1 MAFLGYTKD
10 MVTDFDEKHDEYLIL
25 LQQRNRLL
33 KHLKAKDPVQLRLE
47 HLEQGFS
54 VYVNGANSELKTSPR
69 KAVHTDFSRSASQA
83 EGSQDCGR
91 RTLFREAE
99 EVLRRS
105 SRTAPGKVQRRGWHQ
120 VWEQE
125 QSRDHGSA
133 VFEQNGISSH
143 VNTLNFC
150 VQKSVQI
157 RTEAGPRLHIEPP
170 LDCSEDLE
178 SSKDVTG
185 KARDAAADHTQELRK
200 GLGLSTNLQTQED
213 GSSDEYD
220 SIEEDVLSET
230 ETEDLLMPGHTT
242 DEFPL
247 PSQDTVQKDVPKDQE
262 LEGRPP
268 QGTDTLV
275 VMEFNPASKSNKM
288 ERVLSA
294 KRKDNA
300 EVFIPSKP
308 ELILNPQPPTVFTDQ
323 ERACSRPGSRKDRP
337 LSATRKASASE
348 DREEDASA
356 VLKAIQVENAA
367 LQQVFLS
374 QEPELPASPQQDNE
388 EPPTKSWPSLLK
400 AAEDSSEVGPG
411 TGKPM
416 PLTTVLFCVRL
427 QGSTEYLSNQLFC
440 PQLLAVTP
448 VTTNPELCRAA
459 GGANASSQAMD
470 RTGPLGSRQQQK
482 LLGVLQTMENDTTH
496 LSRVAVP
503 TEKPVLDPEEK
514 WRERADEIED
524 AIYVTMEI
532 LSNWGNASWV
542 GLTEVQFFDLNDIK
556 LYVSPHDVDI
566 RNAVLPGK
574 LGCLVNRDLVSK
586 KDPPVW
592 TCPFHPPLQLYFI
605 IHNMRQLRDFGLAK
619 IKVRNYWT
627 ADGDLDIGAKNV
639 KLYVNKSLIFDGV
652 LDKGGG
658 KAPFDCT
665 IPVDLQ
671 SEKIESPEKALRAD
685 WEGSKNALMASMNGD
700 KQLGHSCSQPAEA
713 LVEMTVSSQGDFLG
727 ERVNS
732 THCPKDSLSKSQED
746 VRLLAASASMGDGPS
761 IPSSSSPGKCPP
773 LEEEPSLIQQLENL
787 KGKRIPEPSGKT
799 PHWLQPSLA
808 EMGKKQAGRKPKPLW
823 LSPEKDLE
831 QKNRLL
837 LDDVIGDASGELEV
851 REKGPRREQGRT
863 SSWNVITEERPQ
875 RASSKACG
883 DDLDIFSQPPNRDRP
898 ASGRRALKKDASGSH
913 GDDQPASKEDTQA
926 TGTLSWLQLCGE
938 KEHAL
943 HASWDSLTAF
953 DRAHR
958 GRISALEPQGDI
970 LDEFLKQQR
979 SRCEEPP
986 GPCRKEEPEPSVETD
1001 DDSEFKIPVLP
1012 YGQHLVIDIKS
1023 TWGDRHY
1030 VGLNG
1035 IEIFSSTGEPVQISS
1050 ITADPP
1056 DINILPAYGKDPRV
1070 VSNLIDG
1077 VNRTQDDM
1085 HVWLAPFT
1093 PGMTHSISI
1102 EFTHPCQVALI
1113 RIWNYNKSRIHSFR
1127 GVKDI
1132 TMLLDTQCIFDGEIA
1147 KASGTLMGAPEH
1159 FGDTILFTTDED
1171 ILEAIFCL
1179 DETFDMDAE
1188 SLCGFQPEEALKRP
1202 STADSDGQDERPFTQ
1217 AGLGAQDQV
1226 QGLELQTSSPVSEV
1240 TTPEPGIFFGLC
1252 LRLNFTA
1259 SWGDLH
1265 YIGLTGLE
1273 VVGKDGQ
1280 ALPIYPHQLSAS
1292 PRDLNDLPEYTDDS
1306 RTLDKLIDGMNITT
1320 EDEHMWL
1327 IPFSPGLDH
1336 VVMIHFDRAQSIAGL
1351 RLWNYNKSPEDT
1363 YRGVKIAHVSL
1374 DGLCVSPAEGFLIR
1388 KGPGN
1393 CHFDFA
1399 QEILFGDYLRTRLS
1413 PAPTRRLDSKSL
1425 ERASMD
1431 YEAPLMPCGCILLPG
1446 GWSAHGKV
1454 QLRKAAQRAQ
1464 LRGAGEETVIFQFQ
1478 LLSSWGDPYYIGLT
1492 GLELYDEHGER
1503 IPLSQ
1508 NNIAAFPDSV
1518 NALEGVCGDV
1528 RTPDKLIDQVN
1539 DTSDGRHMWLAPILP
1554 GLWESKSE
1562 QKEPPPSHHSLQVFA
1577 LRKLDSPHIQFFN
1590 LLALQVNRVYVI
1602 FDLPTTVSM
1611 IKLWNYTKTPQRGVK
1626 EFGLLVDDLLVYNG
1640 ILAMVSHLVG
1650 GILPTCEPT
1659 VPHHTILF
1667 AEDTD
1672 SSHQEKHTISKA
1684 EEDQDIQMTNENQ
1697 VVTTSRRKPGTADPG
1712 RWHVSAL
1719 HIPVRAVQGSAQAN
1733 FVSPTAAHTNH
1744 LGGTLSVEVAAAS
1757 KSLCSPYS
1765 PSGLPEPSVGPQDP
1779 GSGGSIG
1786 LVSP

>member
-1 MAFLGYTKD
+1 MDGQALRKVERSRSCSRERKEGYTKD

-105 SRTAPGKVQRRGWHQ
+105 SRTAPGKVQRRGWH
-120 VWEQE
+120 
-125 QSRDHGSA
+125 
-133 VFEQNGISSH
+133 
-143 VNTLNFC
+143 
-150 VQKSVQI
+150 
-157 RTEAGPRLHIEPP
+157 
-170 LDCSEDLE
+170 
-178 SSKDVTG
+178 
-185 KARDAAADHTQELRK
+185 QELRK

-374 QEPELPASPQQDNE
+374 QEPEQPASPQQDNE

-400 AAEDSSEVGPG
+400 AKEDSPE
-411 TGKPM
+411 
-416 PLTTVLFCVRL
+416 
-427 QGSTEYLSNQLFC
+427 
-440 PQLLAVTP
+440 LLAVTP
-448 VTTNPELCRAA
+448 VTTNPELHRAA
-459 GGANASSQAMD
+459 GGANASNQAMD

-482 LLGVLQTMENDTTH
+482 LLGVLQTTENDTTH

-514 WRERADEIED
+514 WRARADEIED

-542 GLTEVQFFDLNDIK
+542 GLTEVQFFDLNDTK

-566 RNAVLPGK
+566 RNTVLPGK

-685 WEGSKNALMASMNGD
+685 WEGSKSALMASMNGD
-700 KQLGHSCSQPAEA
+700 EQLGYSCSQPAEA

-808 EMGKKQAGRKPKPLW
+808 GMGKKQAGRKPKPLW

-837 LDDVIGDASGELEV
+837 LDDVIGDASGELEA
-851 REKGPRREQGRT
+851 REKCPRREQGRT

-979 SRCEEPP
+979 SSRCEEPP

-1226 QGLELQTSSPVSEV
+1226 QGLALQTSSPVSEV

-1399 QEILFGDYLRTRLS
+1399 QEILFGDYLQTRLS

-1431 YEAPLMPCGCILLPG
+1431 YEAPLMPCGF
-1446 GWSAHGKV
+1446 
-1454 QLRKAAQRAQ
+1454 
-1464 LRGAGEETVIFQFQ
+1464 IFQFQ

-1554 GLWESKSE
+1554 GL
-1562 QKEPPPSHHSLQVFA
+1562 
-1577 LRKLDSPHIQFFN
+1577 
-1590 LLALQVNRVYVI
+1590 VNRVYVI

-1672 SSHQEKHTISKA
+1672 SCHQEKHTISKA

-1697 VVTTSRRKPGTADPG
+1697 VVTTSRRKPGTADPALRPKTCIREKELSR
-1712 RWHVSAL
+1712 RW
-1719 HIPVRAVQGSAQAN
+1719 R
-1733 FVSPTAAHTNH
+1733 
-1744 LGGTLSVEVAAAS
+1744 
-1757 KSLCSPYS
+1757 C
-1765 PSGLPEPSVGPQDP
+1765 
-1779 GSGGSIG
+1779 
-1786 LVSP
+1786 

>member
-1 MAFLGYTKD
+1 

-69 KAVHTDFSRSASQA
+69 KAVHTDFSRSTSQA

-120 VWEQE
+120 
-125 QSRDHGSA
+125 
-133 VFEQNGISSH
+133 
-143 VNTLNFC
+143 
-150 VQKSVQI
+150 KSVQI
-157 RTEAGPRLHIEPP
+157 RTESGPRLHIEPP

-185 KARDAAADHTQELRK
+185 KARDATVDHTQELRK

-213 GSSDEYD
+213 GSSDQYD

-268 QGTDTLV
+268 QGTDALV

-374 QEPELPASPQQDNE
+374 QEPELPTNPQQDNK
-388 EPPTKSWPSLLK
+388 EPPKKSWPSLLK
-400 AAEDSSEVGPG
+400 AKEDSPE
-411 TGKPM
+411 
-416 PLTTVLFCVRL
+416 
-427 QGSTEYLSNQLFC
+427 
-440 PQLLAVTP
+440 LLAVIP

-459 GGANASSQAMD
+459 GGANASNQATD
-470 RTGPLGSRQQQK
+470 RTGPLGSRQQHK
-482 LLGVLQTMENDTTH
+482 LLGVLHTMESDTAH

-503 TEKPVLDPEEK
+503 TEKHILDPEEK
-514 WRERADEIED
+514 WRARIDEIED

-566 RNAVLPGK
+566 RNTVLPGK

-605 IHNMRQLRDFGLAK
+605 IHNIRQLRDFGLAK

-671 SEKIESPEKALRAD
+671 SEKIESPEKALHAD
-685 WEGSKNALMASMNGD
+685 WEGSKSALRMASVNGD

-713 LVEMTVSSQGDFLG
+713 LVEITVSSQGDLLG

-761 IPSSSSPGKCPP
+761 IPSFSSPGKCPP

-808 EMGKKQAGRKPKPLW
+808 GMGKKQAGRKPKPLW

-831 QKNRLL
+831 QKSKLL
-837 LDDVIGDASGELEV
+837 LDDVIGDASGEVEA

-938 KEHAL
+938 KEHVL

-953 DRAHR
+953 NRAHR

-979 SRCEEPP
+979 SSQCEEPP
-986 GPCRKEEPEPSVETD
+986 GPCRREEPEPSIETD

-1159 FGDTILFTTDED
+1159 FGDTILFTMDED

-1188 SLCGFQPEEALKRP
+1188 SLCGFQLEEALKRP

-1252 LRLNFTA
+1252 LWLNFTA

-1399 QEILFGDYLRTRLS
+1399 QEILFGDYLQTRLS

-1431 YEAPLMPCGCILLPG
+1431 YEAPLMPCGF
-1446 GWSAHGKV
+1446 
-1454 QLRKAAQRAQ
+1454 
-1464 LRGAGEETVIFQFQ
+1464 IFQFQ

-1503 IPLSQ
+1503 IPLTQ

-1518 NALEGVCGDV
+1518 NALEGVYGDV

-1554 GLWESKSE
+1554 GL
-1562 QKEPPPSHHSLQVFA
+1562 
-1577 LRKLDSPHIQFFN
+1577 
-1590 LLALQVNRVYVI
+1590 VNRVYVI

-1672 SSHQEKHTISKA
+1672 LCHQEKHTISKA

-1697 VVTTSRRKPGTADPG
+1697 VITTSRRKPGTADPALRPKTCIREKEISR
-1712 RWHVSAL
+1712 RW
-1719 HIPVRAVQGSAQAN
+1719 R
-1733 FVSPTAAHTNH
+1733 
-1744 LGGTLSVEVAAAS
+1744 
-1757 KSLCSPYS
+1757 C
-1765 PSGLPEPSVGPQDP
+1765 
-1779 GSGGSIG
+1779 
-1786 LVSP
+1786 

>member
-1 MAFLGYTKD
+1 MDGQALRKVERSRSCSQERKEGYSKD

-25 LQQRNRLL
+25 LQQRNRIL

-83 EGSQDCGR
+83 EGSQDYGR

-120 VWEQE
+120 
-125 QSRDHGSA
+125 
-133 VFEQNGISSH
+133 
-143 VNTLNFC
+143 
-150 VQKSVQI
+150 KSVQI
-157 RTEAGPRLHIEPP
+157 RTEAGSRLHIEPP
-170 LDCSEDLE
+170 LDCSEDFE
-178 SSKDVTG
+178 SQEDVIGKHEDATG
-185 KARDAAADHTQELRK
+185 EHTQELRK
-200 GLGLSTNLQTQED
+200 GLGLSTSLQTQED

-230 ETEDLLMPGHTT
+230 ETEDPVLPVHNR
-242 DEFPL
+242 DECPL
-247 PSQDTVQKDVPKDQE
+247 PSHDAVQKDVPKDQE
-262 LEGRPP
+262 LEGRHP
-268 QGTDTLV
+268 QATDTLV
-275 VMEFNPASKSNKM
+275 VMEFNPASKGNKM
-288 ERVLSA
+288 DRILSA
-294 KRKDNA
+294 KRKENA

-308 ELILNPQPPTVFTDQ
+308 DSVLNPQPPAVFPEQ
-323 ERACSRPGSRKDRP
+323 ERACSRSGSRRDRP
-337 LSATRKASASE
+337 LSATRKAYAAE

-356 VLKAIQVENAA
+356 VLKAIQVENEA

-374 QEPELPASPQQDNE
+374 HDPELHTSPQQDTK
-388 EPPTKSWPSLLK
+388 EPPAKSWSSLLK
-400 AAEDSSEVGPG
+400 AKEDIPE
-411 TGKPM
+411 
-416 PLTTVLFCVRL
+416 
-427 QGSTEYLSNQLFC
+427 
-440 PQLLAVTP
+440 LLPATP
-448 VTTNPELCRAA
+448 VTTDPELCRAA
-459 GGANASSQAMD
+459 AGAKAVSQAMD
-470 RTGPLGSRQQQK
+470 GMSPLGSRQQHK
-482 LLGVLQTMENDTTH
+482 LVGVLQTMESDTTH
-496 LSRVAVP
+496 LSQVAIP
-503 TEKPVLDPEEK
+503 TEKPVPNSEEK
-514 WRERADEIED
+514 WKARVDEIED

-542 GLTEVQFFDLNDIK
+542 GLTEVQFFDLNNIK

-566 RNAVLPGK
+566 RNAVLPGE

-605 IHNMRQLRDFGLAK
+605 IHNMRQLRDFGLTM

-652 LDKGGG
+652 LEKGGG
-658 KAPFDCT
+658 EAPSDCT

-671 SEKIESPEKALRAD
+671 RERNESSDKALSTG
-685 WEGSKNALMASMNGD
+685 WKESKGALKMAALSD
-700 KQLGHSCSQPAEA
+700 ARELGLSCSQPAES
-713 LVEMTVSSQGDFLG
+713 LDMTVSSQGDFLG
-727 ERVNS
+727 EKVNS
-732 THCPKDSLSKSQED
+732 TSGLKNSLSKLQED
-746 VRLLAASASMGDGPS
+746 VRLLATPASMGDGPS
-761 IPSSSSPGKCPP
+761 VPSSSSPGKCLP
-773 LEEEPSLIQQLENL
+773 LEEEPSLIQQLE
-787 KGKRIPEPSGKT
+787 
-799 PHWLQPSLA
+799 SL
-808 EMGKKQAGRKPKPLW
+808 R
-823 LSPEKDLE
+823 
-831 QKNRLL
+831 
-837 LDDVIGDASGELEV
+837 
-851 REKGPRREQGRT
+851 
-863 SSWNVITEERPQ
+863 
-875 RASSKACG
+875 
-883 DDLDIFSQPPNRDRP
+883 
-898 ASGRRALKKDASGSH
+898 
-913 GDDQPASKEDTQA
+913 EDTQA
-926 TGTLSWLQLCGE
+926 SQTLPWLQWYGE
-938 KEHAL
+938 QEHAL

-979 SRCEEPP
+979 SSRHEEFPA
-986 GPCRKEEPEPSVETD
+986 PCREEEPEPSTEMGG
-1001 DDSEFKIPVLP
+1001 DSDFKIPVLP

-1035 IEIFSSTGEPVQISS
+1035 IEIFSSSGEPVQISS

-1093 PGMTHSISI
+1093 PGMTHTISI

-1132 TMLLDTQCIFDGEIA
+1132 TMLLDTQCIFEGEIA

-1159 FGDTILFTTDED
+1159 FGDTILFTMDED

-1179 DETFDMDAE
+1179 DDTFDMDAE
-1188 SLCGFQPEEALKRP
+1188 SLCGLQPEEALRRP
-1202 STADSDGQDERPFTQ
+1202 STADGEGQDERPFTQ

-1226 QGLELQTSSPVSEV
+1226 PGLELQTSPPVSEV
-1240 TTPEPGIFFGLC
+1240 TTPEPGIFYGLC
-1252 LRLNFTA
+1252 LRLNLTA

-1273 VVGKDGQ
+1273 VVGKDGE
-1280 ALPIYPHQLSAS
+1280 ALPIQPHQLSAS
-1292 PRDLNDLPEYTDDS
+1292 PRDLNDLPEYNDDS

-1399 QEILFGDYLRTRLS
+1399 QEILFGDYLQTRLP
-1413 PAPTRRLDSKSL
+1413 PAPTRRLDAKSL

-1431 YEAPLMPCGCILLPG
+1431 YEAPLMPCGF
-1446 GWSAHGKV
+1446 
-1454 QLRKAAQRAQ
+1454 
-1464 LRGAGEETVIFQFQ
+1464 IFQFQ

-1554 GLWESKSE
+1554 GL
-1562 QKEPPPSHHSLQVFA
+1562 
-1577 LRKLDSPHIQFFN
+1577 
-1590 LLALQVNRVYVI
+1590 VNRVYVI

-1672 SSHQEKHTISKA
+1672 FCHQEKHAIISKP
-1684 EEDQDIQMTNENQ
+1684 EEDQDIQMMNENQ
-1697 VVTTSRRKPGTADPG
+1697 VITTSRRKPGTADPALRPKTCIREKETSR
-1712 RWHVSAL
+1712 RW
-1719 HIPVRAVQGSAQAN
+1719 R
-1733 FVSPTAAHTNH
+1733 
-1744 LGGTLSVEVAAAS
+1744 
-1757 KSLCSPYS
+1757 C
-1765 PSGLPEPSVGPQDP
+1765 
-1779 GSGGSIG
+1779 
-1786 LVSP
+1786 

>member
-1 MAFLGYTKD
+1 MDGQALRKVERSRSCSQERKEGYSKD

-25 LQQRNRLL
+25 LQQRNRIL

-83 EGSQDCGR
+83 EGSQDYGR

-99 EVLRRS
+99 EVLRCS

-120 VWEQE
+120 
-125 QSRDHGSA
+125 
-133 VFEQNGISSH
+133 
-143 VNTLNFC
+143 
-150 VQKSVQI
+150 KSVQI
-157 RTEAGPRLHIEPP
+157 RTEAGSRLHIEPP
-170 LDCSEDLE
+170 LDCSEDFE
-178 SSKDVTG
+178 SHEDVIDKHEDATG
-185 KARDAAADHTQELRK
+185 DHTQELRK
-200 GLGLSTNLQTQED
+200 GLGLSTSLQTQED

-230 ETEDLLMPGHTT
+230 ETEDPVLPVYAR
-242 DEFPL
+242 DECPL
-247 PSQDTVQKDVPKDQE
+247 PSHDAVLKDVPKDQE

-268 QGTDTLV
+268 QTTDTLV

-288 ERVLSA
+288 ERILSA
-294 KRKDNA
+294 KRKENA
-300 EVFIPSKP
+300 EVFILSKP
-308 ELILNPQPPTVFTDQ
+308 ESVLNPQPPAVFPDQ
-323 ERACSRPGSRKDRP
+323 ERACSRSGSRRDRP
-337 LSATRKASASE
+337 LSATRKACAAE

-367 LQQVFLS
+367 LQQVLLS
-374 QEPELPASPQQDNE
+374 QDPELQTSPQQDAK
-388 EPPTKSWPSLLK
+388 EPPVKSRPSLLK
-400 AAEDSSEVGPG
+400 AKEDI
-411 TGKPM
+411 
-416 PLTTVLFCVRL
+416 
-427 QGSTEYLSNQLFC
+427 
-440 PQLLAVTP
+440 
-448 VTTNPELCRAA
+448 
-459 GGANASSQAMD
+459 
-470 RTGPLGSRQQQK
+470 
-482 LLGVLQTMENDTTH
+482 
-496 LSRVAVP
+496 
-503 TEKPVLDPEEK
+503 PEEK
-514 WRERADEIED
+514 WKARIDEIED

-542 GLTEVQFFDLNDIK
+542 GLTEVQFFDLNNIK

-566 RNAVLPGK
+566 RNAVLPGE

-605 IHNMRQLRDFGLAK
+605 IHNMQQLRDFGLAT

-639 KLYVNKSLIFDGV
+639 KLYVNKSLLFDGV
-652 LDKGGG
+652 LEKGGG
-658 KAPFDCT
+658 EAPFDCT

-671 SEKIESPEKALRAD
+671 SEKNENPEKALRTD
-685 WEGSKNALMASMNGD
+685 WKESKGALKMAATGKD
-700 KQLGHSCSQPAEA
+700 KELGLSCLQPAES
-713 LVEMTVSSQGDFLG
+713 LDMSVSSQGDFLG
-727 ERVNS
+727 EKVNA
-732 THCPKDSLSKSQED
+732 TYCPKKSLSKLQED
-746 VRLLAASASMGDGPS
+746 VRLLATPASMGDGPS
-761 IPSSSSPGKCPP
+761 VPSSSSPGKCLP
-773 LEEEPSLIQQLENL
+773 LEEELSFIQQLENL
-787 KGKRIPEPSGKT
+787 RSRKIPEPTGKT
-799 PHWLQPSLA
+799 PHWLQPSLTG
-808 EMGKKQAGRKPKPLW
+808 MGKKQTVRKPKPLW

-831 QKNRLL
+831 QKSRLPSY
-837 LDDVIGDASGELEV
+837 DVIGDASGEVEA
-851 REKGPRREQGRT
+851 REKGPRREQGRS
-863 SSWNVITEERPQ
+863 SSWNVITEERPPK
-875 RASSKACG
+875 ASSKACG
-883 DDLDIFSQPPNRDRP
+883 SDLDIFSQPPSRDRP
-898 ASGRRALKKDASGSH
+898 ASGRRALKKDASSSH
-913 GDDQPASKEDTQA
+913 GDDRPASKEDAQA
-926 TGTLSWLQLCGE
+926 TQTLPWLQWDGE
-938 KEHAL
+938 QEHAL

-979 SRCEEPP
+979 SSRHEEYPAP
-986 GPCRKEEPEPSVETD
+986 GREEESEPSTETD
-1001 DDSEFKIPVLP
+1001 GDSDFKIPVLP

-1035 IEIFSSTGEPVQISS
+1035 IEIFSSSGEPVQISS

-1093 PGMTHSISI
+1093 PGMTHTISI

-1132 TMLLDTQCIFDGEIA
+1132 TMLLDTQCIFEGEIA

-1179 DETFDMDAE
+1179 DDTFDMDAE
-1188 SLCGFQPEEALKRP
+1188 SLCGLQPEEALRRP
-1202 STADSDGQDERPFTQ
+1202 STADGEGQDERPFTQ

-1226 QGLELQTSSPVSEV
+1226 PGLELQSGPPVSDV
-1240 TTPEPGIFFGLC
+1240 FTPEPGIFYGLC

-1273 VVGKDGQ
+1273 VVGKDGE
-1280 ALPIYPHQLSAS
+1280 ALPIQPQQLSAS
-1292 PRDLNDLPEYTDDS
+1292 PRDLNDLPEYSDDS

-1399 QEILFGDYLRTRLS
+1399 QEILFGDYLQTRLP
-1413 PAPTRRLDSKSL
+1413 PAPSRRLDAKSL

-1431 YEAPLMPCGCILLPG
+1431 YEAPLMPCGF
-1446 GWSAHGKV
+1446 
-1454 QLRKAAQRAQ
+1454 
-1464 LRGAGEETVIFQFQ
+1464 IFQFQ

-1554 GLWESKSE
+1554 GL
-1562 QKEPPPSHHSLQVFA
+1562 
-1577 LRKLDSPHIQFFN
+1577 
-1590 LLALQVNRVYVI
+1590 VNRVYVI

-1640 ILAMVSHLVG
+1640 ILAMVSHVVG

-1672 SSHQEKHTISKA
+1672 LCHQEKHTIISKP
-1684 EEDQDIQMTNENQ
+1684 EEDQDIQMMNENQ
-1697 VVTTSRRKPGTADPG
+1697 VITTSRRKPATADPALRPKTCIREKESSR
-1712 RWHVSAL
+1712 RW
-1719 HIPVRAVQGSAQAN
+1719 R
-1733 FVSPTAAHTNH
+1733 
-1744 LGGTLSVEVAAAS
+1744 
-1757 KSLCSPYS
+1757 C
-1765 PSGLPEPSVGPQDP
+1765 
-1779 GSGGSIG
+1779 
-1786 LVSP
+1786 

>member
-1 MAFLGYTKD
+1 MDGQALRKVERSRSCSQERKEGYSKD

-25 LQQRNRLL
+25 LQQRNRIL

-83 EGSQDCGR
+83 EGSQDYGR

-105 SRTAPGKVQRRGWHQ
+105 SRTAPGKVHRRGWH
-120 VWEQE
+120 
-125 QSRDHGSA
+125 
-133 VFEQNGISSH
+133 
-143 VNTLNFC
+143 
-150 VQKSVQI
+150 QKSVQI
-157 RTEAGPRLHIEPP
+157 RTEAGSRLQIEPP
-170 LDCSEDLE
+170 LDCSEDFE
-178 SSKDVTG
+178 SQEDVIGKHEDATG
-185 KARDAAADHTQELRK
+185 EHTQELRK
-200 GLGLSTNLQTQED
+200 GLGLSTSLQTQED
-213 GSSDEYD
+213 GSSDEDD

-230 ETEDLLMPGHTT
+230 ETEEPVLPVHNR
-242 DEFPL
+242 DECPL
-247 PSQDTVQKDVPKDQE
+247 PSHDAVQKDVPKDQE
-262 LEGRPP
+262 LEGRHP
-268 QGTDTLV
+268 QATDTLV
-275 VMEFNPASKSNKM
+275 VMEFNPASKGNKM
-288 ERVLSA
+288 DRILSA
-294 KRKDNA
+294 KRKENA

-308 ELILNPQPPTVFTDQ
+308 DSVLNPPPPAVFPDQ
-323 ERACSRPGSRKDRP
+323 ERACSRSGSRRDRP
-337 LSATRKASASE
+337 LSATRKAYAAE

-374 QEPELPASPQQDNE
+374 QDPELHTSPQQE
-388 EPPTKSWPSLLK
+388 TKEPPAKSWSSLLK
-400 AAEDSSEVGPG
+400 AKEDIPE
-411 TGKPM
+411 
-416 PLTTVLFCVRL
+416 
-427 QGSTEYLSNQLFC
+427 
-440 PQLLAVTP
+440 LLPVTP

-459 GGANASSQAMD
+459 GGAKAVSQAMD
-470 RTGPLGSRQQQK
+470 GMSPLGSRQQHK
-482 LLGVLQTMENDTTH
+482 RVGVLQTMESDTAH
-496 LSRVAVP
+496 LSQVAIP
-503 TEKPVLDPEEK
+503 TEKPVPNSEEK
-514 WRERADEIED
+514 WKARVDEIED

-532 LSNWGNASWV
+532 LSNWGNSSWV
-542 GLTEVQFFDLNDIK
+542 GLTEVQFFDLNNIK

-566 RNAVLPGK
+566 RNAVLPGE

-605 IHNMRQLRDFGLAK
+605 IHNMRQLRDFGLTT

-652 LDKGGG
+652 LEKGGG
-658 KAPFDCT
+658 EAPFDCT

-671 SEKIESPEKALRAD
+671 RERNESSDKALSTG
-685 WEGSKNALMASMNGD
+685 WKESKGALKMAALSD
-700 KQLGHSCSQPAEA
+700 ARELGLSCSQPAES
-713 LVEMTVSSQGDFLG
+713 LDMIVSSQGDFLG
-727 ERVNS
+727 EKVNS
-732 THCPKDSLSKSQED
+732 TYGPKNSLSKLQED
-746 VRLLAASASMGDGPS
+746 VRLLATPASMGDGPS
-761 IPSSSSPGKCPP
+761 VPSSSSPGKCLP

-787 KGKRIPEPSGKT
+787 RGRKIPEPTGKT

-808 EMGKKQAGRKPKPLW
+808 GMGKKQTVRKPKPLW

-831 QKNRLL
+831 QKSRLPSE
-837 LDDVIGDASGELEV
+837 DVIGDTPGEVET

-863 SSWNVITEERPQ
+863 SSWNVITEERAPK
-875 RASSKACG
+875 ASSKACG

-898 ASGRRALKKDASGSH
+898 ASGRRALKKDASSSH
-913 GDDQPASKEDTQA
+913 GDDRPASKEDTQA
-926 TGTLSWLQLCGE
+926 TQTLPWLQWYGE
-938 KEHAL
+938 QEHAL

-979 SRCEEPP
+979 SSRHEEFPAPCREEEP
-986 GPCRKEEPEPSVETD
+986 KPSTETD
-1001 DDSEFKIPVLP
+1001 GDSDFKIPVLP

-1035 IEIFSSTGEPVQISS
+1035 IEIFSSSGEPVQISS
-1050 ITADPP
+1050 IMADPP

-1093 PGMTHSISI
+1093 PGMTHTISI
-1102 EFTHPCQVALI
+1102 EFTQPCQVALI

-1132 TMLLDTQCIFDGEIA
+1132 TMLLDTQCIFEGEIA

-1159 FGDTILFTTDED
+1159 FGDTILFTMDED

-1179 DETFDMDAE
+1179 DDTFDMDAE
-1188 SLCGFQPEEALKRP
+1188 SLCGLQPEEALRRP
-1202 STADSDGQDERPFTQ
+1202 STADGEGQDERPFTQ

-1226 QGLELQTSSPVSEV
+1226 PGLELQSSPAVSEV
-1240 TTPEPGIFFGLC
+1240 TTPAPGIFYGLC
-1252 LRLNFTA
+1252 LRLNLTA

-1273 VVGKDGQ
+1273 VVGKDGE
-1280 ALPIYPHQLSAS
+1280 ALPIQPHQLSAS
-1292 PRDLNDLPEYTDDS
+1292 PRDLNDLPEYNDDS

-1399 QEILFGDYLRTRLS
+1399 QEILFGDYLQTRLP
-1413 PAPTRRLDSKSL
+1413 PAPTRRLDAKSL

-1431 YEAPLMPCGCILLPG
+1431 YEAPLMPCGF
-1446 GWSAHGKV
+1446 
-1454 QLRKAAQRAQ
+1454 
-1464 LRGAGEETVIFQFQ
+1464 IFQFQ

-1539 DTSDGRHMWLAPILP
+1539 NTSDGRHMWLAPILP
-1554 GLWESKSE
+1554 GL
-1562 QKEPPPSHHSLQVFA
+1562 
-1577 LRKLDSPHIQFFN
+1577 
-1590 LLALQVNRVYVI
+1590 VNRVYVI

-1672 SSHQEKHTISKA
+1672 FCHQEKHAIISKP
-1684 EEDQDIQMTNENQ
+1684 EEDQDIQMMNENQ
-1697 VVTTSRRKPGTADPG
+1697 VITTSRRKPGTADPALRPKTCIREKETSR
-1712 RWHVSAL
+1712 RW
-1719 HIPVRAVQGSAQAN
+1719 R
-1733 FVSPTAAHTNH
+1733 
-1744 LGGTLSVEVAAAS
+1744 
-1757 KSLCSPYS
+1757 C
-1765 PSGLPEPSVGPQDP
+1765 
-1779 GSGGSIG
+1779 
-1786 LVSP
+1786 

>member
-1 MAFLGYTKD
+1 MTRQGSGDARLKSQDLGGRGQALRKVERRRSCSRERKEGYTKD

-33 KHLKAKDPVQLRLE
+33 KHLKAKDPLQLRLE

-54 VYVNGANSELKTSPR
+54 VYVNGANSEPKTSPR
-69 KAVHTDFSRSASQA
+69 KTVHADFSRSASQA
-83 EGSQDCGR
+83 EGSQDYGR

-99 EVLRRS
+99 EVLRRT

-120 VWEQE
+120 
-125 QSRDHGSA
+125 
-133 VFEQNGISSH
+133 
-143 VNTLNFC
+143 
-150 VQKSVQI
+150 KSVQI
-157 RTEAGPRLHIEPP
+157 RTEAGLRLHIEPP
-170 LDCSEDLE
+170 LDCSEDFE
-178 SSKDVTG
+178 SPKDVTG
-185 KARDAAADHTQELRK
+185 KAKDATVDHTQELRK
-200 GLGLSTNLQTQED
+200 GLGLSPDLQAQED
-213 GSSDEYD
+213 GSSDEYE

-230 ETEDLLMPGHTT
+230 ETEDLILPGHTS

-247 PSQDTVQKDVPKDQE
+247 PSQDTIQKDVPKDKE
-262 LEGRPP
+262 LEGWPP
-268 QGTDTLV
+268 QGTDSLV

-308 ELILNPQPPTVFTDQ
+308 ESVPNPQPSTVFPDQ
-323 ERACSRPGSRKDRP
+323 ERACSRPGSRRDRP
-337 LSATRKASASE
+337 LSATRKAHAAE

-374 QEPELPASPQQDNE
+374 QEPELPTSAQQDAE

-400 AAEDSSEVGPG
+400 AQEDSRE
-411 TGKPM
+411 
-416 PLTTVLFCVRL
+416 
-427 QGSTEYLSNQLFC
+427 
-440 PQLLAVTP
+440 LLAVTP

-459 GGANASSQAMD
+459 AGGANASSQAMD
-470 RTGPLGSRQQQK
+470 RMGPLGSRQQQK
-482 LLGVLQTMENDTTH
+482 LLGVLQTMESDTAH

-503 TEKPVLDPEEK
+503 TEKPILDPEEK
-514 WRERADEIED
+514 WRSRVDEIED

-532 LSNWGNASWV
+532 LTNWGNVSWV

-566 RNAVLPGK
+566 RNAVLPGE
-574 LGCLVNRDLVSK
+574 LGRLVNRDLVGK
-586 KDPPVW
+586 KEPLVW

-652 LDKGGG
+652 LDKGEG

-671 SEKIESPEKALRAD
+671 SEKNESSEKALSAG
-685 WEGSKNALMASMNGD
+685 WEENKGVLKMAGMNGD
-700 KQLGHSCSQPAEA
+700 EELGHNCSQPAEA
-713 LVEMTVSSQGDFLG
+713 LVNITASSQDFPD
-727 ERVNS
+727 EKVNS
-732 THCPKDSLSKSQED
+732 THCPKDSLSKLEED
-746 VRLLAASASMGDGPS
+746 VRPLAAPASMGDGPS
-761 IPSSSSPGKCPP
+761 VSSSSTWKCPP

-787 KGKRIPEPSGKT
+787 KGKRIPELSGKT

-808 EMGKKQAGRKPKPLW
+808 GMDKKQAGRKPKPLW

-831 QKNRLL
+831 QKSRLP
-837 LDDVIGDASGELEV
+837 LDDVIGDAPGEVET

-875 RASSKACG
+875 KASSKACG

-913 GDDQPASKEDTQA
+913 GDDQPASKEDTQVP
-926 TGTLSWLQLCGE
+926 GTLPWLQWYGE

-953 DRAHR
+953 DHAHR

-979 SRCEEPP
+979 SSRYEEPP
-986 GPCRKEEPEPSVETD
+986 APCRKEEPEPSIETD
-1001 DDSEFKIPVLP
+1001 GDSDFKIPVLP

-1102 EFTHPCQVALI
+1102 EFTHACQVALI

-1132 TMLLDTQCIFDGEIA
+1132 TMLLDTQCIFEGEIA

-1159 FGDTILFTTDED
+1159 FGDTILFTMDED

-1179 DETFDMDAE
+1179 DETFDMDAD

-1202 STADSDGQDERPFTQ
+1202 STADDGEDQDERPFTQ
-1217 AGLGAQDQV
+1217 AGLAAQDQV
-1226 QGLELQTSSPVSEV
+1226 PELELQVSPSVSEV
-1240 TTPEPGIFFGLC
+1240 STPEPGIFYGLC

-1280 ALPIYPHQLSAS
+1280 ALPIHQHQLSAS

-1320 EDEHMWL
+1320 EDDHMWL

-1351 RLWNYNKSPEDT
+1351 RFWNYNKSPEDT
-1363 YRGVKIAHVSL
+1363 YRG
-1374 DGLCVSPAEGFLIR
+1374 
-1388 KGPGN
+1388 
-1393 CHFDFA
+1393 
-1399 QEILFGDYLRTRLS
+1399 
-1413 PAPTRRLDSKSL
+1413 
-1425 ERASMD
+1425 
-1431 YEAPLMPCGCILLPG
+1431 
-1446 GWSAHGKV
+1446 
-1454 QLRKAAQRAQ
+1454 
-1464 LRGAGEETVIFQFQ
+1464 
-1478 LLSSWGDPYYIGLT
+1478 
-1492 GLELYDEHGER
+1492 
-1503 IPLSQ
+1503 
-1508 NNIAAFPDSV
+1508 
-1518 NALEGVCGDV
+1518 
-1528 RTPDKLIDQVN
+1528 
-1539 DTSDGRHMWLAPILP
+1539 
-1554 GLWESKSE
+1554 
-1562 QKEPPPSHHSLQVFA
+1562 
-1577 LRKLDSPHIQFFN
+1577 
-1590 LLALQVNRVYVI
+1590 VNRVYVI

-1667 AEDTD
+1667 AGDTD
-1672 SSHQEKHTISKA
+1672 FCHQEKHTISKP
-1684 EEDQDIQMTNENQ
+1684 EEDQDIQMMNENQ
-1697 VVTTSRRKPGTADPG
+1697 VITTSRKKPGTADPALRPKTCIREKETSR
-1712 RWHVSAL
+1712 RW
-1719 HIPVRAVQGSAQAN
+1719 R
-1733 FVSPTAAHTNH
+1733 
-1744 LGGTLSVEVAAAS
+1744 
-1757 KSLCSPYS
+1757 C
-1765 PSGLPEPSVGPQDP
+1765 
-1779 GSGGSIG
+1779 
-1786 LVSP
+1786 

>member
-1 MAFLGYTKD
+1 MDGQALRKVERSRSCSRERKEGYTKD

-25 LQQRNRLL
+25 LQQRNRIL

-69 KAVHTDFSRSASQA
+69 KAVHGDFSRSASQA
-83 EGSQDCGR
+83 EGSQDYGR
-91 RTLFREAE
+91 RTLLREAE
-99 EVLRRS
+99 EVLRCS
-105 SRTAPGKVQRRGWHQ
+105 SKTAPGKVQRRGWHQ
-120 VWEQE
+120 
-125 QSRDHGSA
+125 
-133 VFEQNGISSH
+133 
-143 VNTLNFC
+143 
-150 VQKSVQI
+150 KSVQI
-157 RTEAGPRLHIEPP
+157 RTEAGSRLHIEPP
-170 LDCSEDLE
+170 LDYSEDFE
-178 SSKDVTG
+178 SYEDVTG
-185 KARDAAADHTQELRK
+185 KHKDATGDHAQEPKK
-200 GLGLSTNLQTQED
+200 GLGLSTDLQTQED

-230 ETEDLLMPGHTT
+230 EAEDLVLPGHTR

-247 PSQDTVQKDVPKDQE
+247 PSQDVPKDQE

-308 ELILNPQPPTVFTDQ
+308 ELVLNPQPPTVFPDQ
-323 ERACSRPGSRKDRP
+323 ERACSRPGSRRDRP
-337 LSATRKASASE
+337 LSATRKACAAE

-367 LQQVFLS
+367 LQQD
-374 QEPELPASPQQDNE
+374 AE
-388 EPPTKSWPSLLK
+388 EPPAKSWPSLLK
-400 AAEDSSEVGPG
+400 AKEDSPE
-411 TGKPM
+411 
-416 PLTTVLFCVRL
+416 
-427 QGSTEYLSNQLFC
+427 
-440 PQLLAVTP
+440 LLAVMP
-448 VTTNPELCRAA
+448 VTTSPELCRAA
-459 GGANASSQAMD
+459 GGARAISQTVD
-470 RTGPLGSRQQQK
+470 RRSPVGSRQERK
-482 LLGVLQTMENDTTH
+482 LLGVLQSMESDATH
-496 LSRVAVP
+496 LSQVAAP
-503 TEKPVLDPEEK
+503 TEKPAPDPEEK
-514 WRERADEIED
+514 LKVRVDEIED

-542 GLTEVQFFDLNDIK
+542 GLTEVQFFDQNNIK

-566 RNAVLPGK
+566 RNAVLPGE
-574 LGCLVNRDLVSK
+574 LGCLVNRDLMSK

-592 TCPFHPPLQLYFI
+592 TCSFHPPLQLYFI
-605 IHNMRQLRDFGLAK
+605 IHNMQQLRDFSLAK
-619 IKVRNYWT
+619 IEVRNYWT

-658 KAPFDCT
+658 EAPFDCT

-671 SEKIESPEKALRAD
+671 SEKNENPEKALITG
-685 WEGSKNALMASMNGD
+685 WKESKGALRMVGMSGD
-700 KQLGHSCSQPAEA
+700 ELLGVSCSQPAEA
-713 LVEMTVSSQGDFLG
+713 LVDMTVASQGDFLG
-727 ERVNS
+727 ERVHS
-732 THCPKDSLSKSQED
+732 THCLKDSLSKLQED
-746 VRLLAASASMGDGPS
+746 VRLLAAPASMGDGPS
-761 IPSSSSPGKCPP
+761 VPSSSSPGKCPP

-787 KGKRIPEPSGKT
+787 RGRKISEPTGKT
-799 PHWLQPSLA
+799 PHWLQPSS
-808 EMGKKQAGRKPKPLW
+808 EGMGKKQTGRKPKPLW

-831 QKNRLL
+831 QKSRLPS
-837 LDDVIGDASGELEV
+837 DDIIGDAPGEVEA

-863 SSWNVITEERPQ
+863 SSWNVITDERPQ

-883 DDLDIFSQPPNRDRP
+883 NDLDIFSQPPNRDRP

-913 GDDQPASKEDTQA
+913 GDDQPASKEDSQA
-926 TGTLSWLQLCGE
+926 TQTLPCLQWFGE
-938 KEHAL
+938 QEDAL

-979 SRCEEPP
+979 SSRNEEPP
-986 GPCRKEEPEPSVETD
+986 APCREEEPSLETD
-1001 DDSEFKIPVLP
+1001 GDSDFKIPVLP

-1132 TMLLDTQCIFDGEIA
+1132 TMLLDTQCIFEGEIA

-1159 FGDTILFTTDED
+1159 FGDTILFTMDED

-1179 DETFDMDAE
+1179 DETFDMDAD
-1188 SLCGFQPEEALKRP
+1188 SLCGLQPDEALRRP
-1202 STADSDGQDERPFTQ
+1202 STADSEDQEERPFTQ

-1226 QGLELQTSSPVSEV
+1226 LGLELQASPSVTEV
-1240 TTPEPGIFFGLC
+1240 TTPEPGIFYGLC

-1280 ALPIYPHQLSAS
+1280 ALPLHSHQLSAS

-1306 RTLDKLIDGMNITT
+1306 RTLDKLIDGTNITT

-1336 VVMIHFDRAQSIAGL
+1336 VLMIHFDRAQSIAGL

-1363 YRGVKIAHVSL
+1363 YRGVKVAHVSL

-1399 QEILFGDYLRTRLS
+1399 QEILFGDYLQTRLP
-1413 PAPTRRLDSKSL
+1413 PAPTRRLDVKSL
-1425 ERASMD
+1425 EQASMD
-1431 YEAPLMPCGCILLPG
+1431 YEAPLMPCGF
-1446 GWSAHGKV
+1446 
-1454 QLRKAAQRAQ
+1454 
-1464 LRGAGEETVIFQFQ
+1464 IFQFQ

-1554 GLWESKSE
+1554 GL
-1562 QKEPPPSHHSLQVFA
+1562 
-1577 LRKLDSPHIQFFN
+1577 
-1590 LLALQVNRVYVI
+1590 VNRVYVI

-1672 SSHQEKHTISKA
+1672 FCHQERHNIISKP
-1684 EEDQDIQMTNENQ
+1684 EEDQDIQMMNENQ
-1697 VVTTSRRKPGTADPG
+1697 IITTSRRKPGTADPALRPKTCIREKETSR
-1712 RWHVSAL
+1712 RW
-1719 HIPVRAVQGSAQAN
+1719 R
-1733 FVSPTAAHTNH
+1733 
-1744 LGGTLSVEVAAAS
+1744 
-1757 KSLCSPYS
+1757 C
-1765 PSGLPEPSVGPQDP
+1765 
-1779 GSGGSIG
+1779 
-1786 LVSP
+1786 

>member
-1 MAFLGYTKD
+1 MDGQALRKVERSRSCSQERKEGYSKD

-25 LQQRNRLL
+25 LQQRNRIL

-83 EGSQDCGR
+83 EGSQDYGR
-91 RTLFREAE
+91 RTLFREAK
-99 EVLRRS
+99 EVLRCS
-105 SRTAPGKVQRRGWHQ
+105 PRTAPGKVQRRGWHQ
-120 VWEQE
+120 
-125 QSRDHGSA
+125 
-133 VFEQNGISSH
+133 
-143 VNTLNFC
+143 
-150 VQKSVQI
+150 KSVQI
-157 RTEAGPRLHIEPP
+157 RTEAGSRLHIEPP
-170 LDCSEDLE
+170 LDCSEDFDSQE
-178 SSKDVTG
+178 DVIDKHEDATG
-185 KARDAAADHTQELRK
+185 DHTQELRK
-200 GLGLSTNLQTQED
+200 DLGLSTSLQTQGD
-213 GSSDEYD
+213 GSSDEYN

-230 ETEDLLMPGHTT
+230 ETEDPVLPVHDR
-242 DEFPL
+242 DECPL
-247 PSQDTVQKDVPKDQE
+247 PSYDAVLKDVPKDQE
-262 LEGRPP
+262 LEGRRP
-268 QGTDTLV
+268 QVTDTLV

-288 ERVLSA
+288 DRILSA
-294 KRKDNA
+294 KRKENA

-308 ELILNPQPPTVFTDQ
+308 ESVLNPQAPIVFQDQ
-323 ERACSRPGSRKDRP
+323 ERACSRSGSRRDRP
-337 LSATRKASASE
+337 LSATRKTYAAE

-374 QEPELPASPQQDNE
+374 QDPELHTSPQQDAK
-388 EPPTKSWPSLLK
+388 EPPAKSWPSLLK
-400 AAEDSSEVGPG
+400 AKEDIPE
-411 TGKPM
+411 
-416 PLTTVLFCVRL
+416 
-427 QGSTEYLSNQLFC
+427 
-440 PQLLAVTP
+440 LLAP

-459 GGANASSQAMD
+459 GGAKAVSQAMD
-470 RTGPLGSRQQQK
+470 RMSPLGSRQQHK
-482 LLGVLQTMENDTTH
+482 LLGVLQTVESDTTH
-496 LSRVAVP
+496 LSQVAIP
-503 TEKPVLDPEEK
+503 TEKPVPDPEEK
-514 WRERADEIED
+514 WKARVDEIED

-542 GLTEVQFFDLNDIK
+542 GLTEVQFFDLNNIK

-566 RNAVLPGK
+566 RNAVLPGE

-586 KDPPVW
+586 KDIPVW

-605 IHNMRQLRDFGLAK
+605 IHNMRQLRDFGLTT

-652 LDKGGG
+652 LEKGGG
-658 KAPFDCT
+658 EAPFDCT
-665 IPVDLQ
+665 IPVDLPR
-671 SEKIESPEKALRAD
+671 ERNESPEKALS
-685 WEGSKNALMASMNGD
+685 WKESKGDLKMAAMSEDEALGP
-700 KQLGHSCSQPAEA
+700 SCSQPAES
-713 LVEMTVSSQGDFLG
+713 LDMTVSSQGDFLG
-727 ERVNS
+727 EKMNS
-732 THCPKDSLSKSQED
+732 TYCPKNSLSKLQED
-746 VRLLAASASMGDGPS
+746 IRLLATPASMGDGPS
-761 IPSSSSPGKCPP
+761 VPSSSSPGKCLP
-773 LEEEPSLIQQLENL
+773 LEEDSSLIQQLENL
-787 KGKRIPEPSGKT
+787 RGRKIPEPTGKT

-808 EMGKKQAGRKPKPLW
+808 GMGKKQTVRKPKPLW

-831 QKNRLL
+831 QKTRLPS
-837 LDDVIGDASGELEV
+837 DDVIGDAPGEVEAK
-851 REKGPRREQGRT
+851 EKGPRREQGRT
-863 SSWNVITEERPQ
+863 SSWNVITEERPPK
-875 RASSKACG
+875 ASSKACG
-883 DDLDIFSQPPNRDRP
+883 NDLDIFSQPPNRDRP
-898 ASGRRALKKDASGSH
+898 ASGRRALKKDASSSH
-913 GDDQPASKEDTQA
+913 GDDRPASKEDTQA
-926 TGTLSWLQLCGE
+926 TQALPWLQWYGE
-938 KEHAL
+938 QEHAL

-979 SRCEEPP
+979 SSRQEDSPA
-986 GPCRKEEPEPSVETD
+986 PCREEEPEPSTETD
-1001 DDSEFKIPVLP
+1001 GDSDFKIPVLP

-1035 IEIFSSTGEPVQISS
+1035 IEIFSSSGEPVQISS

-1093 PGMTHSISI
+1093 PGMTHTISI

-1132 TMLLDTQCIFDGEIA
+1132 TMLLDTQCIFEGEIA

-1159 FGDTILFTTDED
+1159 FGDTILFTMDED

-1179 DETFDMDAE
+1179 DDTFDMDAE
-1188 SLCGFQPEEALKRP
+1188 YLCGLQPEEVLRRP
-1202 STADSDGQDERPFTQ
+1202 STADGEGQDERPFTQ

-1226 QGLELQTSSPVSEV
+1226 PGLELQTSFPVSEV
-1240 TTPEPGIFFGLC
+1240 TTPEPGIFYGLC
-1252 LRLNFTA
+1252 LRLNLTA

-1273 VVGKDGQ
+1273 VVGKDGE
-1280 ALPIYPHQLSAS
+1280 ALPIQPHQLSAS
-1292 PRDLNDLPEYTDDS
+1292 PRDLNDLPEYNDDS

-1399 QEILFGDYLRTRLS
+1399 QEILFGDYLQTRLP
-1413 PAPTRRLDSKSL
+1413 PAPTRRLDAKSL

-1431 YEAPLMPCGCILLPG
+1431 YEAPLMPCGF
-1446 GWSAHGKV
+1446 
-1454 QLRKAAQRAQ
+1454 
-1464 LRGAGEETVIFQFQ
+1464 IFQFQ

-1554 GLWESKSE
+1554 GL
-1562 QKEPPPSHHSLQVFA
+1562 
-1577 LRKLDSPHIQFFN
+1577 
-1590 LLALQVNRVYVI
+1590 VNRVYVI

-1650 GILPTCEPT
+1650 DILPTCEPT

-1667 AEDTD
+1667 AEETD
-1672 SSHQEKHTISKA
+1672 FCHQEKHTIFSKP
-1684 EEDQDIQMTNENQ
+1684 EEDQDIQMMNENQ
-1697 VVTTSRRKPGTADPG
+1697 VITTSRRKPGTADPALRPKTCIREKEASR
-1712 RWHVSAL
+1712 RW
-1719 HIPVRAVQGSAQAN
+1719 R
-1733 FVSPTAAHTNH
+1733 
-1744 LGGTLSVEVAAAS
+1744 
-1757 KSLCSPYS
+1757 C
-1765 PSGLPEPSVGPQDP
+1765 
-1779 GSGGSIG
+1779 
-1786 LVSP
+1786 

>member
-1 MAFLGYTKD
+1 MDGQALRKVERSRSCSQERKEGYSKD

-25 LQQRNRLL
+25 LQQRNRIL

-83 EGSQDCGR
+83 EGSQDYGR

-99 EVLRRS
+99 EVLRCS

-120 VWEQE
+120 
-125 QSRDHGSA
+125 
-133 VFEQNGISSH
+133 
-143 VNTLNFC
+143 
-150 VQKSVQI
+150 KSVQI
-157 RTEAGPRLHIEPP
+157 RTEAGSRLHIEPP
-170 LDCSEDLE
+170 LDCSEDFE
-178 SSKDVTG
+178 SHEDVIDKHEDATG
-185 KARDAAADHTQELRK
+185 DHTQELRK
-200 GLGLSTNLQTQED
+200 GLGLSTSLQTQED

-230 ETEDLLMPGHTT
+230 ETEDPVLPVYAR
-242 DEFPL
+242 DECPL
-247 PSQDTVQKDVPKDQE
+247 PSHDAVLKDVPKDQE

-268 QGTDTLV
+268 QTTDTLV

-288 ERVLSA
+288 ERILSA
-294 KRKDNA
+294 KRKENA
-300 EVFIPSKP
+300 EVFILSKP
-308 ELILNPQPPTVFTDQ
+308 ESVLNPQPPAVFPDQ
-323 ERACSRPGSRKDRP
+323 ERACSRSGSRRDRP
-337 LSATRKASASE
+337 LSATRKACAAE

-367 LQQVFLS
+367 LQQVLLS
-374 QEPELPASPQQDNE
+374 QDPELQTSPQQDAK
-388 EPPTKSWPSLLK
+388 EPPVKSRPSLLK
-400 AAEDSSEVGPG
+400 AKEDI
-411 TGKPM
+411 
-416 PLTTVLFCVRL
+416 
-427 QGSTEYLSNQLFC
+427 
-440 PQLLAVTP
+440 
-448 VTTNPELCRAA
+448 PEH
-459 GGANASSQAMD
+459 
-470 RTGPLGSRQQQK
+470 K
-482 LLGVLQTMENDTTH
+482 LLGVLQTVESDTTH
-496 LSRVAVP
+496 PSQVAIP
-503 TEKPVLDPEEK
+503 TEKPGPDPEEK
-514 WRERADEIED
+514 WKARIDEIED

-542 GLTEVQFFDLNDIK
+542 GLTEVQFFDLNNIK

-566 RNAVLPGK
+566 RNAVLPGE

-605 IHNMRQLRDFGLAK
+605 IHNMQQLRDFGLAT

-639 KLYVNKSLIFDGV
+639 KLYVNKSLLFDGV
-652 LDKGGG
+652 LEKGGG
-658 KAPFDCT
+658 EAPFDCT

-671 SEKIESPEKALRAD
+671 SEKNENPEKALRTD
-685 WEGSKNALMASMNGD
+685 WKESKGALKMAATGKD
-700 KQLGHSCSQPAEA
+700 KELGLSCLQPAES
-713 LVEMTVSSQGDFLG
+713 LDMSVSSQGDFLG
-727 ERVNS
+727 EKVNA
-732 THCPKDSLSKSQED
+732 TYCPKKSLSKLQED
-746 VRLLAASASMGDGPS
+746 VRLLATPASMGDGPS
-761 IPSSSSPGKCPP
+761 VPSSSSPGKCLP
-773 LEEEPSLIQQLENL
+773 LEEELSFIQQLENL
-787 KGKRIPEPSGKT
+787 RSRKIPEPTGKT
-799 PHWLQPSLA
+799 PHWLQPSLTG
-808 EMGKKQAGRKPKPLW
+808 MGKKQTVRKPKPLW

-831 QKNRLL
+831 QKSRLPSY
-837 LDDVIGDASGELEV
+837 DVIGDASGEVEA
-851 REKGPRREQGRT
+851 REKGPRREQGRS
-863 SSWNVITEERPQ
+863 SSWNVITEERPPK
-875 RASSKACG
+875 ASSKACG
-883 DDLDIFSQPPNRDRP
+883 SDLDIFSQPPSRDRP
-898 ASGRRALKKDASGSH
+898 ASGRRALKKDASSSH
-913 GDDQPASKEDTQA
+913 GDDRPASKEDAQA
-926 TGTLSWLQLCGE
+926 TQTLPWLQWDGE
-938 KEHAL
+938 QEHAL

-979 SRCEEPP
+979 SSRHEEYPAP
-986 GPCRKEEPEPSVETD
+986 GREEESEPSTETD
-1001 DDSEFKIPVLP
+1001 GDSDFKIPVLP

-1035 IEIFSSTGEPVQISS
+1035 IEIFSSSGEPVQISS

-1093 PGMTHSISI
+1093 PGMTHTISI

-1132 TMLLDTQCIFDGEIA
+1132 TMLLDTQCIFEGEIA

-1179 DETFDMDAE
+1179 DDTFDMDAE
-1188 SLCGFQPEEALKRP
+1188 SLCGLQPEEALRRP
-1202 STADSDGQDERPFTQ
+1202 STADGEGQDERPFTQ

-1226 QGLELQTSSPVSEV
+1226 PGLELQSGPPVSDV
-1240 TTPEPGIFFGLC
+1240 FTPEPGIFYGLC

-1273 VVGKDGQ
+1273 VVGKDGE
-1280 ALPIYPHQLSAS
+1280 ALPIQPQQLSAS
-1292 PRDLNDLPEYTDDS
+1292 PRDLNDLPEYSDDS

-1399 QEILFGDYLRTRLS
+1399 QEILFGDYLQTRLP
-1413 PAPTRRLDSKSL
+1413 PAPSRRLDAKSL

-1431 YEAPLMPCGCILLPG
+1431 YEAPLMPCGF
-1446 GWSAHGKV
+1446 
-1454 QLRKAAQRAQ
+1454 
-1464 LRGAGEETVIFQFQ
+1464 IFQFQ

-1554 GLWESKSE
+1554 GL
-1562 QKEPPPSHHSLQVFA
+1562 
-1577 LRKLDSPHIQFFN
+1577 
-1590 LLALQVNRVYVI
+1590 VNRVYVI

-1640 ILAMVSHLVG
+1640 ILAMVSHVVG

-1672 SSHQEKHTISKA
+1672 LCHQEKHTIISKP
-1684 EEDQDIQMTNENQ
+1684 EEDQDIQMMNENQ
-1697 VVTTSRRKPGTADPG
+1697 VITTSRRKPATADPALRPKTCIREKESSR
-1712 RWHVSAL
+1712 RW
-1719 HIPVRAVQGSAQAN
+1719 R
-1733 FVSPTAAHTNH
+1733 
-1744 LGGTLSVEVAAAS
+1744 
-1757 KSLCSPYS
+1757 C
-1765 PSGLPEPSVGPQDP
+1765 
-1779 GSGGSIG
+1779 
-1786 LVSP
+1786 